1 MHKSYLPFVCFVL
14 IVFGC
19 SQNDKSSRPNNSID
33 EEIKT
38 IEVDSLRK
46 VNLFYR
52 DVNTLIMRCYID
64 DSCRYIQLISKRKN
78 DVLLVKHKKNWI
90 NIDSVGHYYCFFPLA

>member
-1 MHKSYLPFVCFVL
+1 MHT
-14 IVFGC
+14 
-19 SQNDKSSRPNNSID
+19 PNFSPYPDGFSFNKHIEDIYNSID